1 MIRWNRERSTNG
13 RAFVESSSG
22 ILFSVRE
29 LGFAET
35 SAARAVDRRWR
46 RIVIG
51 VGFERAIA
59 DPVAGLTASEA
70 VAGLHPV
77 VVTLSETSNL
87 RLILNDVVMGLKLMV
102 IGF

>member
-1 MIRWNRERSTNG
+1 MREFNSRLIRWNRERSTNS

-22 ILFSVRE
+22 ILVSVRE

-46 RIVIG
+46 RIVVG
-51 VGFERAIA
+51 VGFERAVA
-59 DPVAGLTASEA
+59 DPVAGSTAAEA

-77 VVTLSETSNL
+77 VTHSSATSNL
-87 RLILNDVVMGLKLMV
+87 RLISQ
-102 IGF
+102 